1 MTENREVMSRNI
13 RHYMEK
19 NGVNATEICK
29 ALDIKQNTFSDWVNA
44 KSYPRIDKIEL
55 MAKYFG
61 INKAFLVEDISEIE
75 IFSDIE
81 KKLIYDFRNADKI
94 TQESIKRLLSYS
106 KDITNH
112 DH

>member
-1 MTENREVMSRNI
+1 MIENKEIMAKNI
-13 RHYMEK
+13 RHYMDK

-61 INKAFLVEDISEIE
+61 INKAFLVEDLPEIE
-75 IFSDIE
+75 IFTESE
-81 KKLIYDFRNADKI
+81 KNMIYLYRNADI
-94 TQESIKRLLSYS
+94 ETQRMIDRLLAYA
-106 KDITNH
+106 KGVK
-112 DH
+112 